1 MMEIGARVVN
11 ILCGT
16 EEDHHPTSYPCFLYF
31 DFNMN
36 LKDYSNK

>member
-1 MMEIGARVVN
+1 MEIGAHVVN

-16 EEDHHPTSYPCFLYF
+16 EEDHHPTSHHCFISF
-31 DFNMN
+31 DFNMK